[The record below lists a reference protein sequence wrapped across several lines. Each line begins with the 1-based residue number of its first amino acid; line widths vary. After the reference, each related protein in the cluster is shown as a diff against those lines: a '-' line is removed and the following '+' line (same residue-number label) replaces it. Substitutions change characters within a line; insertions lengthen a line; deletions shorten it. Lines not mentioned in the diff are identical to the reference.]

1 MNPLTPKGFL
11 LFGGIIL
18 VVVAVGGYLGIIGP
32 TPERSLFGMLWY
44 FTDLEN
50 LAHIVFGVVAL
61 AAFYLL
67 KDAMMTK
74 WLVALVGVVAALA
87 VVVGLM
93 VGGSAS
99 PNVTLAGISGNLEN
113 PMDTVLHVVV
123 AVWAFYAAFMGS
135 KTTAVA

>member
-1 MNPLTPKGFL
+1 MNPLNAKGFL

-18 VVVAVGGYLGIIGP
+18 VLVAVLGYLGIIGP
-32 TPERSLFGMLWY
+32 TPEQSLFGGLWY

-50 LAHIVFGVVAL
+50 LAHLIFGVVAL

-74 WLVALVGVVAALA
+74 WLILLVAVVAAVAA
-87 VVVGLM
+87 VYGLM
-93 VGGSAS
+93 VGGNPS
-99 PNVTLAGISGNLEN
+99 PNVTLAGIPGNLEN

-123 AVWAFYAAFMGS
+123 AVWAFYAALVGS
-135 KTTAVA
+135 KSNA